1 MTVGTISARL
11 APVAARARLAELR
24 DFVAR
29 RAFTPSSPAGAQRLG
44 AEIEFIAVSERTGRV
59 APLDADDGCSTLGAV
74 RAAAARHAWMEGRS
88 VKGAAWFR
96 LPRGGRITFEPGGQ
110 IEYASPPASSGTRLL
125 DDLRGTASTLREA
138 CAARGIHL
146 LECGLDPLNGP
157 ENAPL
162 QVHTARYRR
171 MDAYFAQIGPAGAR
185 MMRQTAS
192 LQVAVDIG
200 ADAGGRWR
208 LLNALAPVLTAVFA
222 NSRRYAG
229 RDAGFASYRAE
240 TWRRTDPLRTGVLP
254 GLDPIGEYVDFALR
268 APAILL
274 GGEDEPAQPFADWVG
289 AADGAADWESHLG
302 TLFPEVRPRGY
313 FEVRSVDAVP
323 EGQWPA
329 VIALVAGLAYDAQA
343 SCEAAEIVGN
353 PDTELLARAG
363 RLGLGDP
370 TLARMARELAAV
382 ALGGCRRLGPAF
394 ISERY
399 RRDAADFFGTLTA

>member
-1 MTVGTISARL
+1 VTVGAAPTRL
-11 APVAARARLAELR
+11 ARVGARARMAELR

-29 RAFTPSSPAGAQRLG
+29 RAFTRSSAAAAQRLG
-44 AEIEFIAVSERTGRV
+44 AEIEFIAVSERTGRI
-59 APLDADDGCSTLGAV
+59 APLDAADGWSTLGAV
-74 RAAAARHAWMEGRS
+74 RTAAVRYGWIEGRS
-88 VKGAAWFR
+88 AKGAAWFR
-96 LPRGGRITFEPGGQ
+96 LPQGGRITFEPGGQ

-125 DDLRGTASTLREA
+125 DDLCATASTLREA
-138 CAARGIHL
+138 CAARGVRL
-146 LECGLDPLNGP
+146 LECGLDPVNGP

-162 QVHTARYRR
+162 QVHGARYRR

-200 ADAGGRWR
+200 TEAGGRWR

-240 TWRRTDPLRTGVLP
+240 TWRQVDPLRTGILP
-254 GLDPIGEYVDFALR
+254 GLDPVGEYVDFALG
-268 APAILL
+268 APAMLL
-274 GGEDEPAQPFADWVG
+274 GGEDEPAQPFAARVG
-289 AADGAADWESHLG
+289 AVDGTAEWEAHLG

-323 EGQWPA
+323 DGQWPA
-329 VIALVAGLAYDAQA
+329 VIAFVAGLAYDAQA
-343 SCEAAEIVGN
+343 SCEAAEIVGTPN
-353 PDTELLARAG
+353 ADLLARAG
-363 RLGLGDP
+363 RLALGDP

-382 ALGGCRRLGPAF
+382 ALSGCRRLGPAF

-399 RRDAADFFGTLTA
+399 QRDAADFFGTLTA